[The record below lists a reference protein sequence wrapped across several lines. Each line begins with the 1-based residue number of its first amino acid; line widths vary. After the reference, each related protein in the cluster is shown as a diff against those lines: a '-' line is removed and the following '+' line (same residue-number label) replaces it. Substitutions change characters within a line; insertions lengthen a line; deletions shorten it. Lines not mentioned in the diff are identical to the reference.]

1 MLSVEITLTAWGGWR
16 RKGRRKGR
24 ALILIFPL
32 VKAAAGAYMPVGVG
46 TITGWLVTPIRARG
60 HLAALILVISRAP
73 LVLILA
79 RVVAVWPIV
88 ESPRGPTW

>member
-1 MLSVEITLTAWGGWR
+1 MLLVEITLTAWRGWR
-16 RKGRRKGR
+16 RKGW
-24 ALILIFPL
+24 ALILISPL
-32 VKAAAGAYMPVGVG
+32 VKTAAGANMSIGVG
-46 TITGWLVTPIRARG
+46 TITGWLVAPIRAGG

-88 ESPRGPTW
+88 ETPRGPPC